1 MPPHAPVSAWAEPPA
16 HESPPSPRV
25 LAGKCGSHRP
35 TARFIE
41 YNCVLC
47 AVQASA
53 LSRSLLIRPAPLA
66 GQRARQ
72 LAGIRHA
79 RRSFG
84 APQKS
89 W

>member
-1 MPPHAPVSAWAEPPA
+1 VS
-16 HESPPSPRV
+16 R
-25 LAGKCGSHRP
+25 
-35 TARFIE
+35 
-41 YNCVLC
+41 
-47 AVQASA
+47 QASA

-84 APQKS
+84 ARKKS
-89 W
+89 RRENQTLLDETSLPRRTKNRWMNRQLPER